1 MESKSEGAKRLE
13 EDVLSIKQEMET
25 ELAPYRMK
33 LLEIH
38 NEMNRISQPY
48 EKRIKQ
54 KEQEYLDKFLV
65 DCNGNIIHT
74 GDVLINNVT
83 GESFKVVNR
92 YQQKLIHYLGNP
104 RVVVVKLNKKGEAGK
119 KEFSIFTS
127 ELQSCYC
134 IKNNTNSHNVT
145 KCK

>member
-13 EDVLSIKQEMET
+13 EEVLSIKQEMET

-83 GESFKVVNR
+83 SDSFKVVNR
-92 YQQKLIHYLGNP
+92 FQQKLIHYLGNP

-119 KEFSIFTS
+119 KEFCIFPN
-127 ELQSCYC
+127 ELQTYYTL
-134 IKNNTNSHNVT
+134 K
-145 KCK
+145 K

>member
-74 GDVLINNVT
+74 GDVLINNLT
-83 GESFKVVNR
+83 GESFKVVDR
-92 YQQKLIHYLGNP
+92 YQQYLIHYLWNP
-104 RVVVVKLNKKGEAGK
+104 RVVVVTLNKKGKAGK
-119 KEFSIFTS
+119 KEFSIFPN
-127 ELQSCYC
+127 ELQTYYTL
-134 IKNNTNSHNVT
+134 K
-145 KCK
+145 K

>member
-13 EDVLSIKQEMET
+13 EDILSIKQEMES

-33 LLEIH
+33 LLEIY
-38 NEMNRISQPY
+38 NEMNRISHPY
-48 EKRIKQ
+48 EKRIKH

-83 GESFKVVNR
+83 SDSFKVVNR
-92 YQQKLIHYLGNP
+92 FQQKLIHYLGNP

-119 KEFSIFTS
+119 KEFSIFPN
-127 ELQSCYC
+127 ELQTYYTL
-134 IKNNTNSHNVT
+134 K
-145 KCK
+145 K

>member
-13 EDVLSIKQEMET
+13 EDILSIKQEMES

-33 LLEIH
+33 LLEIY

-48 EKRIKQ
+48 EKRIKH

-83 GESFKVVNR
+83 SDSFKVVNR
-92 YQQKLIHYLGNP
+92 FQQKLIHYLGNP
-104 RVVVVKLNKKGEAGK
+104 RMVVVKLNKKGEAGK
-119 KEFSIFTS
+119 KEFSIFPN
-127 ELQSCYC
+127 ELQTYYTL
-134 IKNNTNSHNVT
+134 K
-145 KCK
+145 K

>member
-13 EDVLSIKQEMET
+13 EEVLSIKQEMET

-48 EKRIKQ
+48 EKRIKH

-83 GESFKVVNR
+83 SDSFKVVNR
-92 YQQKLIHYLGNP
+92 FQQKLIHYLGNP

-119 KEFSIFTS
+119 KEFSIFPN
-127 ELQSCYC
+127 ELQTYYTL
-134 IKNNTNSHNVT
+134 K
-145 KCK
+145 K

>member
-83 GESFKVVNR
+83 SDSFKVVNR
-92 YQQKLIHYLGNP
+92 FQQKLFNYLGNP
-104 RVVVVKLNKKGEAGK
+104 RVVVVKLNKKGESGK
-119 KEFSIFTS
+119 KEFSIFPN
-127 ELQSCYC
+127 ELKAYYTL
-134 IKNNTNSHNVT
+134 K
-145 KCK
+145 K

>member
-13 EDVLSIKQEMET
+13 EDILSIKQEMES

-33 LLEIH
+33 LLEIY

-48 EKRIKQ
+48 EKRIKH

-83 GESFKVVNR
+83 SDSFKVVNR
-92 YQQKLIHYLGNP
+92 FQQKLIHYLGNP

-119 KEFSIFTS
+119 KEFSIFPN
-127 ELQSCYC
+127 ELQTYY
-134 IKNNTNSHNVT
+134 TP
-145 KCK
+145 

>member
-13 EDVLSIKQEMET
+13 EDILSIKQEMES

-38 NEMNRISQPY
+38 NEMTRISQPY

-83 GESFKVVNR
+83 SDSFKVVNR
-92 YQQKLIHYLGNP
+92 FQQKLIHYLGNP

-119 KEFSIFTS
+119 KEFSIS
-127 ELQSCYC
+127 PNELQTYYTL
-134 IKNNTNSHNVT
+134 K
-145 KCK
+145 K

>member
-83 GESFKVVNR
+83 SDSFKVVNR
-92 YQQKLIHYLGNP
+92 FQQKLFNYLGNP

-119 KEFSIFTS
+119 KEFSIFPN
-127 ELQSCYC
+127 ELKAYYTL
-134 IKNNTNSHNVT
+134 K
-145 KCK
+145 K

>member
-13 EDVLSIKQEMET
+13 EDVLSIKKEMET
-25 ELAPYRMK
+25 ELAQYRMK

-83 GESFKVVNR
+83 SDSFKVVNR
-92 YQQKLIHYLGNP
+92 FQQKLFTYIGNP

-119 KEFSIFTS
+119 KEFSIFPN
-127 ELQSCYC
+127 ELKAYYTL
-134 IKNNTNSHNVT
+134 K
-145 KCK
+145 K

>member
-33 LLEIH
+33 LQEIQ
-38 NEMNRISQPY
+38 NEIARISQPY

-65 DCNGNIIHT
+65 DCNGNSIHT
-74 GDVLINNVT
+74 GDVLIDNVT
-83 GESFKVVNR
+83 GESFKVVDR
-92 YQQKLIHYLGNP
+92 FQQKLFHYLGNP
-104 RVVVVKLNKKGEAGK
+104 RVVVVRLYKNGKSNKREL
-119 KEFSIFTS
+119 SIFPNV
-127 ELQSCYC
+127 LQSNFT
-134 IKNNTNSHNVT
+134 KN
-145 KCK
+145 K

>member
-1 MESKSEGAKRLE
+1 MESKSEEAKSLRGEL
-13 EDVLSIKQEMET
+13 LSIKQEMAV
-25 ELAPYRMK
+25 ELLPYKMK
-33 LLEIH
+33 LREIQ
-38 NEMNRISQPY
+38 NEIARISQPY

-83 GESFKVVNR
+83 SDSFKVVNR
-92 YQQKLIHYLGNP
+92 FQQKLIHYLGNP

-119 KEFSIFTS
+119 KEFSIFPN
-127 ELQSCYC
+127 ELQTYYTL
-134 IKNNTNSHNVT
+134 K
-145 KCK
+145 K

>member
-13 EDVLSIKQEMET
+13 EEVLFIKQEMET

-83 GESFKVVNR
+83 SDSFKVVNR
-92 YQQKLIHYLGNP
+92 FQQKLIHYLGNP

-119 KEFSIFTS
+119 KEFSIFPN
-127 ELQSCYC
+127 ELQTYYTL
-134 IKNNTNSHNVT
+134 K
-145 KCK
+145 K

>member
-13 EDVLSIKQEMET
+13 EEEVLFIKQEMET

-83 GESFKVVNR
+83 SDSFKVVNR
-92 YQQKLIHYLGNP
+92 FQQKLIHYLGNP

-119 KEFSIFTS
+119 KEFSIFPN
-127 ELQSCYC
+127 ELQTYYTL
-134 IKNNTNSHNVT
+134 K
-145 KCK
+145 K

>member
-13 EDVLSIKQEMET
+13 EEVLSIKQEMET
-25 ELAPYRMK
+25 ELAPYIMQ

-38 NEMNRISQPY
+38 NEMTRISQPY

-74 GDVLINNVT
+74 GDVLINNLT
-83 GESFKVVNR
+83 GESFKVVDR
-92 YQQKLIHYLGNP
+92 FQQKLIHYLGNP

-119 KEFSIFTS
+119 KEFSIFPN
-127 ELQSCYC
+127 ELQTYYTL
-134 IKNNTNSHNVT
+134 K
-145 KCK
+145 K

>member
-13 EDVLSIKQEMET
+13 EDILSIKQEMES

-33 LLEIH
+33 LLEIY

-48 EKRIKQ
+48 EKRIKH

-74 GDVLINNVT
+74 GNVLINNVT
-83 GESFKVVNR
+83 SDSFKVVNR
-92 YQQKLIHYLGNP
+92 FQQKLIHYLGNP

-119 KEFSIFTS
+119 KEFSIFPNEIQTYYT
-127 ELQSCYC
+127 L
-134 IKNNTNSHNVT
+134 K
-145 KCK
+145 K

>member
-13 EDVLSIKQEMET
+13 EEVLSIKQEMET

-83 GESFKVVNR
+83 SDSFKVVNR
-92 YQQKLIHYLGNP
+92 FQQKLIHYLGNP

-119 KEFSIFTS
+119 KKFSIFPN
-127 ELQSCYC
+127 ELQTYYTL
-134 IKNNTNSHNVT
+134 K
-145 KCK
+145 K

>member
-1 MESKSEGAKRLE
+1 MESKSECAKTLE
-13 EDVLSIKQEMET
+13 EEVLSIKQEAET

-83 GESFKVVNR
+83 SDSFKVVNR
-92 YQQKLIHYLGNP
+92 FQQKLIHYLGNP

-119 KEFSIFTS
+119 KEFSIFPN
-127 ELQSCYC
+127 ELQTYYTLKSKQYG
-134 IKNNTNSHNVT
+134 
-145 KCK
+145 

>member
-13 EDVLSIKQEMET
+13 EDILSIKQEMES

-33 LLEIH
+33 LLEIY

-48 EKRIKQ
+48 EKRIKN

-83 GESFKVVNR
+83 SDSFKVVNR
-92 YQQKLIHYLGNP
+92 FQQKLIHYLGNP

-119 KEFSIFTS
+119 KEFSIFPN
-127 ELQSCYC
+127 ELQTYYTL
-134 IKNNTNSHNVT
+134 K
-145 KCK
+145 K